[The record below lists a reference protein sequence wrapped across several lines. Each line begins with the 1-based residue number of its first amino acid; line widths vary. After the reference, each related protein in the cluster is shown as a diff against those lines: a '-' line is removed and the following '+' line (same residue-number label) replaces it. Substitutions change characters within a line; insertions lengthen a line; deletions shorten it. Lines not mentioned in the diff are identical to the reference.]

1 MAVKKI
7 LQLVYRGSAFK
18 MGDPEDGPKRTLF
31 EKDVLTVGEWF
42 HPING
47 ERIEFDHDRLVA
59 LATATNHWI
68 QDVGNEVTFP
78 KNHTTDPLGNLG
90 IWHPPF
96 RVVGDRLMGVVEV
109 LDEEAIEKVQNQTL
123 RGVSVFIEFNVLGQ
137 DGRLIPEVIT
147 HVAATND
154 PVITGQEDF
163 VPLARKAH
171 ETGAELFLS
180 SELATG
186 GEEAMTPEQLKKL
199 AVLMGLPETAT
210 PEEILAKAEELSEA
224 GETETEEVANAL
236 REEGFKYEGGKLVK
250 LSFDPEPQQGD
261 TPEMASMKE
270 ELSRV
275 RQRQELGSATAS
287 LAFVEKLIGE
297 GKIPPAL
304 KNEVLEL
311 ASLSGKAEAILLGRT
326 AGDVER
332 IQVDLS
338 AALRGLLD
346 KLPTLTGSLSRSG
359 GGSLQSSADSEVLN
373 KRGEGIA
380 KRHLARVATDES

>member
-7 LQLVYRGSAFK
+7 LQLIYRGTAFR
-18 MGDPEDGPKRTLF
+18 MGDPVDAQKGTLF

-78 KNHTTDPLGNLG
+78 KNHTTDPLENLG

-109 LDEEAIEKVQNQTL
+109 LDEEAIERVQNQTL

-137 DGRLIPEVIT
+137 DGQMIPEVIT

-154 PVITGQEDF
+154 PVITGQEGF
-163 VPLARKAH
+163 VSLARKAH

-210 PEEILAKAEELSEA
+210 PEEILAKAEELSETRK
-224 GETETEEVANAL
+224 TETEEVANAL
-236 REEGFKYEGGKLVK
+236 REEGFKYEG
-250 LSFDPEPQQGD
+250 
-261 TPEMASMKE
+261 
-270 ELSRV
+270 RY
-275 RQRQELGSATAS
+275 
-287 LAFVEKLIGE
+287 
-297 GKIPPAL
+297 
-304 KNEVLEL
+304 
-311 ASLSGKAEAILLGRT
+311 
-326 AGDVER
+326 
-332 IQVDLS
+332 
-338 AALRGLLD
+338 
-346 KLPTLTGSLSRSG
+346 
-359 GGSLQSSADSEVLN
+359 
-373 KRGEGIA
+373 
-380 KRHLARVATDES
+380 